1 MLGGTTGLRPAVGK
15 QQAQRLP
22 KHLRKKYL
30 MRLRWY
36 RRDRLRGMARQAR
49 RLTTLVNARKGTV
62 IAVVGAALVALVAL
76 GGTLGAFAAHHW
88 WIR

>member
-1 MLGGTTGLRPAVGK
+1 MQLHNARPGVPAHFRRSYLRT
-15 QQAQRLP
+15 
-22 KHLRKKYL
+22 LRYYKRKRTREL
-30 MRLRWY
+30 L
-36 RRDRLRGMARQAR
+36 RQAR

-76 GGTLGAFAAHHW
+76 GGTLGALAAHHW